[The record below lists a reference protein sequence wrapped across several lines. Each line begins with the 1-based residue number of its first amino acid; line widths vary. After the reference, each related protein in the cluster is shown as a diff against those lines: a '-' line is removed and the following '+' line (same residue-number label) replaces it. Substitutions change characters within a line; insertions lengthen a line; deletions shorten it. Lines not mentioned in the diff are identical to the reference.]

1 MNKIQYT
8 SLVNIMCNSNG
19 KTVICY
25 VVVSHGLDCSSSL
38 VDPEISTGKMSDVM
52 SFHIRQGKAAT
63 TPFSFGVAELHSGL
77 LLPKSISPPGCSSEK
92 MDKSPN

>member
-1 MNKIQYT
+1 MAKP
-8 SLVNIMCNSNG
+8 
-19 KTVICY
+19 VICY

-52 SFHIRQGKAAT
+52 SFHIRLGKAAT

-77 LLPKSISPPGCSSEK
+77 LLPNPYRRLAVPLRKWIKVLLTGAKCFS
-92 MDKSPN
+92 